1 MAALPAAGHHVAVRV
16 LVVEDEEALADA
28 IARGLRREGMAVD
41 VAPDGGVALE
51 KAATNGY
58 DVVVLDR
65 DLPVVH
71 GDDVCRS
78 LIAASPAPGAAE
90 VPRILMLTASG
101 ELDERVAGLMLG
113 ADDYLGKPFAF
124 AELVARIRAL
134 GRRGSLAVKPV
145 LEVGDVVLDPARHF
159 VTRAGRPLPV
169 TRKELAVLE
178 VLIRAGGAVVSSEQL
193 LERVWD
199 EHADP
204 FTNTIR
210 VTVMNLR
217 RKLGDPPV
225 IETVVGS
232 GYRFVTP

>member
-1 MAALPAAGHHVAVRV
+1 MCGVRV
-16 LVVEDEEALADA
+16 LVVEDEDALADA

-41 VAPDGGVALE
+41 VAGDGGIALE

-65 DLPVVH
+65 DLPVVR
-71 GDDVCRS
+71 GDDVCRK
-78 LIAASPAPGAAE
+78 LIESSPAPGAAE
-90 VPRILMLTASG
+90 SPRILMLTASG
-101 ELDERVAGLMLG
+101 DLDDRVEGLMLG

-134 GRRGSLAVKPV
+134 ARRGSLAVKPV
-145 LEVGDVVLDPARHF
+145 LEVGDVVVDPARHF

-178 VLIRAGGAVVSSEQL
+178 VLIRAGGAVVSPEQL

-232 GYRFVTP
+232 GYRIVTP